1 MSRSFLRSIGCLL
14 LFSAFSTSTSQA
26 QTYCPVT
33 YYNNSGSFG
42 LAITD
47 DLYNDFVDGNYLIWL
62 ISSERSDCIVYV
74 DEPVY
79 IAKTTNLQSTIACA
93 PAVKGLTI
101 TFSEALCGGTL
112 TNNELHTGALSVL
125 IRDANLDNI
134 LELDY
139 YDNEP
144 SYCQYTPF
152 SLAARA
158 ALNKPA
164 TRGKL
169 TPLTV
174 ALALFATL

>member
-1 MSRSFLRSIGCLL
+1 MRKFFLRSITCLL
-14 LFSAFSTSTSQA
+14 LLSVFSTSTTQA
-26 QTYCPVT
+26 QSYCPVT

-62 ISSERSDCIVYV
+62 ISSERSDCIFYV

-93 PAVKGLTI
+93 PAVNGLTI
-101 TFSEALCGGTL
+101 TFSAALCGGTL
-112 TNNELHTGALSVL
+112 GNNELHTGFLSVL
-125 IRDANLDNI
+125 IRDSNLDNI

-144 SYCQYTPF
+144 GYCQYTPF
-152 SLAARA
+152 SLAARKA
-158 ALNKPA
+158 VKQSA

-169 TPLTV
+169 TPLM
-174 ALALFATL
+174 AAMALFSTL

>member
-1 MSRSFLRSIGCLL
+1 MRKSLLSSIVCLL
-14 LFSAFSTSTSQA
+14 LFSTFSASTIQA
-26 QTYCPVT
+26 QSYCPVT

-62 ISSERSDCIVYV
+62 ISSERSDCIFYV

-101 TFSEALCGGTL
+101 TFSAALCGGSL
-112 TNNELHTGALSVL
+112 ANNELHTGALSVL

-169 TPLTV
+169 TPLT
-174 ALALFATL
+174 AAMALFTTL

>member
-1 MSRSFLRSIGCLL
+1 MRRPLLCSITCLL
-14 LFSAFSTSTSQA
+14 LFSVFSSSTTQA
-26 QTYCPVT
+26 QSYCPVT

-42 LAITD
+42 LVITD

-62 ISSERSDCIVYV
+62 ISSERSDCIFYV

-101 TFSEALCGGTL
+101 TFSAALCGGTL

-158 ALNKPA
+158 AA
-164 TRGKL
+164 RQSASRRKL
-169 TPLTV
+169 TPLM
-174 ALALFATL
+174 AAMALFATL